1 MSWWV
6 QVFYDHHGPAYVVSW
21 LFWVVFSVVLHEL
34 AHGWAALRCGDPT
47 PELTGHM
54 TWNPLVHMGGMSLA
68 ALALVG
74 IAWGAMPVD
83 PSRFRRAKDDAL
95 VAFAGPA
102 TNLLLAAFCLVAGAL
117 WIRFGGG
124 ATYDRFADFF
134 FLGLMLNVALALF
147 NLLPLP
153 PLDGATVLATY
164 SSGFRRLVRH
174 PNFANFS
181 LLLFLVVFLKLGPM
195 LFSFAGTAANGS
207 LGFLT
212 RLIG

>member
-6 QVFYDHHGPAYVVSW
+6 QDYLDIFGPAFVVSW

-34 AHGWAALRCGDPT
+34 SHGWAALRCGDPT
-47 PELTGHM
+47 PALTGHM

-68 ALALVG
+68 ALAIVG

-102 TNLLLAAFCLVAGAL
+102 MNFLLAAVCLVAGAL
-117 WIRFGGG
+117 WVSYGGG
-124 ATYDRFADFF
+124 PNHERFYRFF
-134 FLGLMLNVALALF
+134 FLGLQLNIVLGLF
-147 NLLPLP
+147 NLLPIP

-164 SSGFRRLVRH
+164 STGYRRLVRH

-181 LLLFLVVFLKLGPM
+181 LILFVLVFIKLGPA
-195 LFSFAGTAANGS
+195 LFEFASTVANRS
-207 LGFLT
+207 LGVLT
-212 RLIG
+212 NLIG